1 MCKCRLTASSACH
14 CDHLPCFE
22 PFVYLPPGI
31 PADLQRLIF
40 SGTQL
45 WDNLTLADY
54 GIKKEAT
61 LQLVLRLRGGMQG
74 GE

>member
-1 MCKCRLTASSACH
+1 
-14 CDHLPCFE
+14 
-22 PFVYLPPGI
+22 VYLPPGI

-45 WDNLTLADY
+45 RDNLTLADY